1 MIYQNL
7 QDVAYLILRRK
18 CLVVNVYI
26 GNEQRLNKNNISIH
40 LKKLEREK
48 QMKPEK
54 NRMKWIIKM
63 RAEIN
68 NNKKIELQ

>member
-7 QDVAYLILRRK
+7 QDVAYPILRRK
-18 CLVVNVYI
+18 CLVLKVYI

-48 QMKPEK
+48 QRKSEK

-68 NNKKIELQ
+68 NNKKIKLQ